1 MFNSTQRSFRF
12 VHIGVAA
19 ALAVAVASG
28 VGLAREAGAAGTATA
43 SAFVPIVPCRLADT
57 RTGTDHVGNRT
68 TPIAAGESVM
78 FPVWGINGNCT
89 IPTTATGVA
98 TNVTA
103 VNPTQA
109 SYVTVYPADAAT
121 RPTASNL
128 NVTAGAAPTP
138 NQVTVGLSV
147 AGAISA
153 YNNAGTVDLIV
164 DIVGYYEPSVA
175 GGTGPAGPSGP
186 AGAVGPAGP
195 VCPVAG
201 CVVVFSGAATTPANI
216 VVNPTTLDNF
226 GCRVMPVGQQAELD
240 LALPAG
246 AKITA
251 ISVLYNDNN
260 AGTLF
265 FDLYSVTV
273 PGNAKVNPTIN
284 SLQSTNGGLIG
295 NMVFTSTPPAVSG
308 VAVPYIFAVATVAP
322 GTWCG
327 AIVTYTF

>member
-1 MFNSTQRSFRF
+1 MINSTQRSFRF

-68 TPIAAGESVM
+68 TPIAAGESVT

-147 AGAISA
+147 TGAISA

-175 GGTGPAGPSGP
+175 GGSGPAGPSGP

-195 VCPVAG
+195 ACPVAG
-201 CVVVFSGAATTPANI
+201 CVVVFSGAATTPTNGASG
-216 VVNPTTLDNF
+216 TTLNNF
-226 GCRVMPVGQQAELD
+226 GCRVMPVDTSAELD

-273 PGNAKVNPTIN
+273 PGNVKVNPTTS

-295 NMVFTSTPPAVSG
+295 NMVFTITPPAVG
-308 VAVPYIFAVATVAP
+308 VGAVPYIYTLASNAT